1 MWPCV
6 DEARG
11 NDDNLRRSRFGST
24 VAAAAAA
31 ARYSRYRSIATWL
44 GFHDVRYQRSDI
56 NLWLRKLTPNK
67 CDL

>member
-1 MWPCV
+1 MWPFV

-44 GFHDVRYQRSDI
+44 GFPRRTAPAQRYQLVAAKAD
-56 NLWLRKLTPNK
+56 T
-67 CDL
+67 